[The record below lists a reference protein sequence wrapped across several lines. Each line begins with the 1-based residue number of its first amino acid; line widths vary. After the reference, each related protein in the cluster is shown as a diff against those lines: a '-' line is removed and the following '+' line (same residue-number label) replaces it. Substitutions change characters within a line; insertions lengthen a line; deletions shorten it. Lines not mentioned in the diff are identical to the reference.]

1 MSLRIHLASSTS
13 SRRPRQQR
21 RQQSDGTDDGTVQ
34 LVTPG
39 DVITRDSGFMRDHG
53 TYLREGGGTGA
64 GEESAL
70 VSSVAG
76 AVQRV
81 NKLVSVAP
89 PRTKYQVREEVA
101 PNILFSFFGAV
112 KLLTSCKKT

>member
-39 DVITRDSGFMRDHG
+39 DVITRDSGFMRGHG

-101 PNILFSFFGAV
+101 SNILFLF
-112 KLLTSCKKT
+112 LEQ